1 MQLLTDEFHPDF
13 TAVGEAG
20 FEGCV
25 LFAFEGRGLYVL
37 ESFEYGNATCIL
49 GGDWQTVI
57 LGGDWQTVSQRTKKE
72 ILEGGLHKS
81 RIVHAQSWERQ
92 LRQVLA

>member
-37 ESFEYGNATCIL
+37 ESFEYGNATY
-49 GGDWQTVI
+49 I